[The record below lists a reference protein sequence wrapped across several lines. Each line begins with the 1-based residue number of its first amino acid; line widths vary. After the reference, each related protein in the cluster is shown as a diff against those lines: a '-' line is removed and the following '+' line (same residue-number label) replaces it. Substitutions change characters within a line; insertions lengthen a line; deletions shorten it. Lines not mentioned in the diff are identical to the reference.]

1 MRWRFRTS
9 KQGLKVVRSAC
20 KQLGWTRD
28 TVANDQSLIKASKI
42 LEPDQIWPQEGFH
55 GRLYADGINE
65 ASWRRFLIGK
75 DALSA
80 HIFVAYCLAL
90 NVTWEAVVDWSEVD
104 SPIPFVTLPKTIPL
118 PASETNPTSDQSLTD
133 VSEFIRDV
141 TIPDGTI
148 MQPGEAF
155 TKVWEIRNAGEVAWE
170 NRYLKRLGASH
181 GPALIT
187 SPERVKI
194 PHTLPGNRVEI
205 AVNLKAPDV
214 ATTTTAI
221 WKMTDSEGKLCYPD
235 RYRYGLSVVIQV
247 LQ

>member
-1 MRWRFRTS
+1 MGWRFRTS

-28 TVANDQSLIKASKI
+28 TIANDQSLIEASKI
-42 LEPDQIWPQEGFH
+42 LEPDKIWPQEGFH

-75 DALSA
+75 DTLSA

-104 SPIPFVTLPKTIPL
+104 SPIPF
-118 PASETNPTSDQSLTD
+118 
-133 VSEFIRDV
+133 
-141 TIPDGTI
+141 
-148 MQPGEAF
+148 
-155 TKVWEIRNAGEVAWE
+155 
-170 NRYLKRLGASH
+170 
-181 GPALIT
+181 
-187 SPERVKI
+187 KI
-194 PHTLPGNRVEI
+194 PHTLPGNRVAI

-221 WKMTDSEGKLCYPD
+221 WKMTDSDGKLCYPD
-235 RYRYGLSVVIQV
+235 RYR
-247 LQ
+247 